1 MTMKLEIS
9 DTQSNHSDFSC
20 DSQSSQGSSTNDF
33 VSSVP
38 TSRALLTL
46 ANLEGLQSGVP
57 TRTTATITPT
67 QLRNFEQTY
76 IELSN
81 CRGDQN
87 NHVGFVPPSVS
98 HANNYGIL
106 NNAGYCE
113 SANTALHV
121 SPGPASSGDSSSSP
135 GLPAPKRRNMGGR
148 RPAKTPQ
155 DLSPEEEE
163 RRKIRRE
170 RNKMAA
176 ARCRKRR
183 LDHTNELQDETDKLE
198 EKKQSLQE
206 EIRQLN
212 ASRQKLE
219 TILQNHLQ
227 SCRLKNNRSVSPAD
241 VKPFQPYQYADAPED
256 GIRVKVENMEPTVDL
271 GLSDSDLFSPNP
283 DQKIMLSAANPVVCG
298 SPPPPALSTPPAPP
312 AAPARPA
319 RPSFLQV
326 PAHAA
331 HATQC
336 ALGQAQKLK
345 ILANNNSVPGV
356 EISTPSN
363 GIPFN
368 FDSLME
374 GGTGLTPVH
383 PHPHVCSQQT
393 RAAPDAASPDGL
405 NSLVSL

>member
-1 MTMKLEIS
+1 MQNIDPLEIANILA
-9 DTQSNHSDFSC
+9 TELWCHQ
-20 DSQSSQGSSTNDF
+20 
-33 VSSVP
+33 
-38 TSRALLTL
+38 L

-76 IELSN
+76 IELTN
-81 CRGDQN
+81 CRSEPTT
-87 NHVGFVPPSVS
+87 HAGFVPPSVT

-106 NNAGYCE
+106 NTVGYCE
-113 SANTALHV
+113 TGPTTALHV
-121 SPGPASSGDSSSSP
+121 SPGPLSASGDSSSSP
-135 GLPAPKRRNMGGR
+135 GLPTPKRRNMGGR
-148 RPAKTPQ
+148 RPNKAPQ
-155 DLSPEEEE
+155 ELTPEEEE

-206 EIRQLN
+206 EIRKLN
-212 ASRQKLE
+212 SDREHLQA
-219 TILQNHLQ
+219 ILQNHLS
-227 SCRLKNNRSVSPAD
+227 SCRLAKRSTSPPD
-241 VKPFQPYQYADAPED
+241 VKPFQESYGYPDIPED
-256 GIRVKVENMEPTVDL
+256 DVRVKVEVIDPAVDPVL
-271 GLSDSDLFSPNP
+271 VLDNIFTSPSTE
-283 DQKIMLSAANPVVCG
+283 KRIMLSSANPAVVTNAAHAQV
-298 SPPPPALSTPPAPP
+298 ALDTPPAIS
-312 AAPARPA
+312 RPN
-319 RPSFLQV
+319 RPNSLQV
-326 PAHAA
+326 PISLTPAQLHNNK
-331 HATQC
+331 
-336 ALGQAQKLK
+336 ALGNNK
-345 ILANNNSVPGV
+345 IAGI

-383 PHPHVCSQQT
+383 PHPHPHPCAHQQ
-393 RAAPDAASPDGL
+393 RVAPDAASPDAH

>member
-9 DTQSNHSDFSC
+9 DSQSNQSDISC

-38 TSRALLTL
+38 TSRSLLTL

-76 IELSN
+76 IELTN
-81 CRGDQN
+81 CRSEPTT
-87 NHVGFVPPSVS
+87 HAGFVPPSVT

-106 NNAGYCE
+106 NQVGY
-113 SANTALHV
+113 SDLGPTTALHV
-121 SPGPASSGDSSSSP
+121 SPGPLSASGDSSSSP
-135 GLPAPKRRNMGGR
+135 GLPTPKRRNMGGR
-148 RPAKTPQ
+148 RPTKTPT

-206 EIRQLN
+206 EIRKLN
-212 ASRQKLE
+212 HDREKLE
-219 TILQNHLQ
+219 AILQSHVLV
-227 SCRLKNNRSVSPAD
+227 CPLGKRSTSPPD
-241 VKPFQPYQYADAPED
+241 VKPFQEYSYPELPED
-256 GIRVKVENMEPTVDL
+256 GVRVKVEVVEPVVDPVL
-271 GLSDSDLFSPNP
+271 GLDNIFTSPAN
-283 DQKIMLSAANPVVCG
+283 DKKIMLSAANPAVVT
-298 SPPPPALSTPPAPP
+298 S
-312 AAPARPA
+312 
-319 RPSFLQV
+319 
-326 PAHAA
+326 AA
-331 HATQC
+331 HATLDTPPVLSRPNRPNSLQVPLSLTPAQMHNNK
-336 ALGQAQKLK
+336 ALG
-345 ILANNNSVPGV
+345 NNNKIAGI

-383 PHPHVCSQQT
+383 PHPCASHA
-393 RAAPDAASPDGL
+393 RAAPLPAEPDTHA
-405 NSLVSL
+405 SLVSL

>member
-1 MTMKLEIS
+1 MTMKLEVS
-9 DTQSNHSDFSC
+9 DSQSNHSDFSC

-33 VSSVP
+33 SSTAP
-38 TSRALLTL
+38 TSRSLLTL

-81 CRGDQN
+81 CRAEQA
-87 NHVGFVPPSVS
+87 NHAGFVPPSVT

-106 NNAGYCE
+106 NQTGYME
-113 SANTALHV
+113 SGPATTLHV
-121 SPGPASSGDSSSSP
+121 SPGPLSASGDSSSSP
-135 GLPAPKRRNMGGR
+135 GLPAPRRRAGGR
-148 RPAKTPQ
+148 RPAKPQ

-198 EKKQSLQE
+198 EKKRSLE
-206 EIRQLN
+206 EELRCLT
-212 ASRQKLE
+212 SDREHLE
-219 TILQNHLQ
+219 SVLQHHLA
-227 SCRLKNNRSVSPAD
+227 SCRLARRAASPPD
-241 VKPFQPYQYADAPED
+241 VKPFEAYDGVYPLPLPAD
-256 GIRVKVENMEPTVDL
+256 GVRVKVEATEPPVDALDL
-271 GLSDSDLFSPNP
+271 GLDSDIFTTPLSE
-283 DQKIMLSAANPVVCG
+283 KKMMVSAASPVVSSG
-298 SPPPPALSTPPAPP
+298 ALPGPLDTP
-312 AAPARPA
+312 PARPA
-319 RPSFLQV
+319 RPTFLHV
-326 PAHAA
+326 PLNVNPAQTHKMK
-331 HATQC
+331 
-336 ALGQAQKLK
+336 ALNG
-345 ILANNNSVPGV
+345 NGGPGV

-383 PHPHVCSQQT
+383 PHPCGLRSMLPALPS
-393 RAAPDAASPDGL
+393 RLAPDQPSPDAHG
-405 NSLVSL
+405 SLVSL

>member
-1 MTMKLEIS
+1 MSQLVPYQLLNSEQDDGLMFATMFDYQMDEYNK
-9 DTQSNHSDFSC
+9 
-20 DSQSSQGSSTNDF
+20 
-33 VSSVP
+33 P
-38 TSRALLTL
+38 KL

-81 CRGDQN
+81 CRSEQT
-87 NHVGFVPPSVS
+87 NHAGFVPPSVTQ
-98 HANNYGIL
+98 ANTYGIL
-106 NNAGYCE
+106 NSAAYCD
-113 SANTALHV
+113 SGPTTLHV
-121 SPGPASSGDSSSSP
+121 SPGPLSASGDSSSSP

-148 RPAKTPQ
+148 RPTKAPQ
-155 DLSPEEEE
+155 DISPEEEE

-183 LDHTNELQDETDKLE
+183 LDHTNELQEETDKLE
-198 EKKQSLQE
+198 EKKQALQDEIRKLSSDRDSLQA
-206 EIRQLN
+206 L
-212 ASRQKLE
+212 
-219 TILQNHLQ
+219 LQNHMH
-227 SCRLKNNRSVSPAD
+227 SGCRLNKRSTSPPD
-241 VKPFQPYQYADAPED
+241 VKPFQDSYDYQEMT
-256 GIRVKVENMEPTVDL
+256 GQGVRVKEEVMDPTVDPVL
-271 GLSDSDLFSPNP
+271 GLDNEIFTSPTP
-283 DQKIMLSAANPVVCG
+283 DKRIMLSAANPAVLTG
-298 SPPPPALSTPPAPP
+298 TSLDTPPV
-312 AAPARPA
+312 RPS

-326 PAHAA
+326 PH
-331 HATQC
+331 T
-336 ALGQAQKLK
+336 LTPAQIHNNKLS
-345 ILANNNSVPGV
+345 NNNKIPGI

-383 PHPHVCSQQT
+383 PHPFAHSHPHAHPHPCAQQQ
-393 RAAPDAASPDGL
+393 RAAPDLASPDAQ

>member
-1 MTMKLEIS
+1 MSQLVPFNFNGEQDDSLMFATMFEYQTDDYNKP
-9 DTQSNHSDFSC
+9 
-20 DSQSSQGSSTNDF
+20 
-33 VSSVP
+33 V
-38 TSRALLTL
+38 L

-81 CRGDQN
+81 CRSDQA
-87 NHVGFVPPSVS
+87 NHAGFVPPSVS

-106 NNAGYCE
+106 NTVGYGDPT
-113 SANTALHV
+113 STALHV
-121 SPGPASSGDSSSSP
+121 SPGPLSASGDSSSSP

-148 RPAKTPQ
+148 RPAKVPQ

-183 LDHTNELQDETDKLE
+183 LDHTNELQEETDKLE

-206 EIRQLN
+206 EIRKLN
-212 ASRQKLE
+212 ASRQNLE

-227 SCRLKNNRSVSPAD
+227 SCRLKNTRSVSPPE
-241 VKPFQPYQYADAPED
+241 VKPFQPYPYQLPDDEVK
-256 GIRVKVENMEPTVDL
+256 VKVETMDPTVDL
-271 GLSDSDLFSPNP
+271 GLTDNDLFSSIP
-283 DQKIMLSAANPVVCG
+283 DQKIMLSSANPSVLCG
-298 SPPPPALSTPPAPP
+298 SPPPALATPPAPP
-312 AAPARPA
+312 ARPL
-319 RPSFLQV
+319 RPSFLHV
-326 PAHAA
+326 AAPAHPGQVKA
-331 HATQC
+331 H
-336 ALGQAQKLK
+336 KLK

-383 PHPHVCSQQT
+383 PHPHPCSQQQ
-393 RAAPDAASPDGL
+393 RAAPEAASPDAQAH
-405 NSLVSL
+405 LVSL

>member
-1 MTMKLEIS
+1 MSQQVPYHLYSSEQDDSLMFATMFDYQTDEYKK
-9 DTQSNHSDFSC
+9 
-20 DSQSSQGSSTNDF
+20 
-33 VSSVP
+33 P
-38 TSRALLTL
+38 ML

-76 IELSN
+76 IELTN
-81 CRGDQN
+81 CRSEPTT
-87 NHVGFVPPSVS
+87 HAGFVPPSVT

-106 NNAGYCE
+106 NQVGY
-113 SANTALHV
+113 SDLGPTTALHV
-121 SPGPASSGDSSSSP
+121 SPGPLSASGDSSSSP
-135 GLPAPKRRNMGGR
+135 GLPTPKRRNMGGR
-148 RPAKTPQ
+148 RPTKTPT

-206 EIRQLN
+206 EIRKLN
-212 ASRQKLE
+212 HDREKLE
-219 TILQNHLQ
+219 AILQSHVLV
-227 SCRLKNNRSVSPAD
+227 CPLGKRSTSPPD
-241 VKPFQPYQYADAPED
+241 VKPFQEYSYPELPED
-256 GIRVKVENMEPTVDL
+256 GVRVKVEVVEPVVDPVL
-271 GLSDSDLFSPNP
+271 GLDNIFTSPAN
-283 DQKIMLSAANPVVCG
+283 DKKIMLSAANPAVVT
-298 SPPPPALSTPPAPP
+298 S
-312 AAPARPA
+312 
-319 RPSFLQV
+319 
-326 PAHAA
+326 AA
-331 HATQC
+331 HATLDTPPVLSRPNRPNSLQVPLSLTPAQMHNNK
-336 ALGQAQKLK
+336 ALG
-345 ILANNNSVPGV
+345 NNNKIAGI

-383 PHPHVCSQQT
+383 PPPCASHA
-393 RAAPDAASPDGL
+393 RAAPLPAEPDTHA
-405 NSLVSL
+405 SLVSL

>member
-9 DTQSNHSDFSC
+9 DSQSNQSDISC
-20 DSQSSQGSSTNDF
+20 DDSQSSQDSSTNDF
-33 VSSVP
+33 VSSVRVP
-38 TSRALLTL
+38 TSRSLLTL

-76 IELSN
+76 IELTN
-81 CRGDQN
+81 CRSEPTT
-87 NHVGFVPPSVS
+87 HAGFVPPSVT

-106 NNAGYCE
+106 NSVGYCD
-113 SANTALHV
+113 SGPTTALHV
-121 SPGPASSGDSSSSP
+121 SPGPLSASGDSSSSP
-135 GLPAPKRRNMGGR
+135 GLPTPKRRNMGGR
-148 RPAKTPQ
+148 RPTKAPT

-163 RRKIRRE
+163 RRKVRRE

-183 LDHTNELQDETDKLE
+183 LDHTNELQEETEKLE

-206 EIRQLN
+206 EIRKLNHDREQLE
-212 ASRQKLE
+212 A
-219 TILQNHLQ
+219 ILQSHMI
-227 SCRLKNNRSVSPAD
+227 SCPLGKRSASPPD
-241 VKPFQPYQYADAPED
+241 VKPFQEYAAYPDIPED
-256 GIRVKVENMEPTVDL
+256 GVRVKVEVVEPVVDPVMVL
-271 GLSDSDLFSPNP
+271 DNIFTSPAN
-283 DQKIMLSAANPVVCG
+283 DKKIMLSAANPAVVT
-298 SPPPPALSTPPAPP
+298 SAAQASLETPPVLS
-312 AAPARPA
+312 RPN
-319 RPSFLQV
+319 RPNSLQV
-326 PAHAA
+326 PLRLTPAELHNSK
-331 HATQC
+331 
-336 ALGQAQKLK
+336 ALGNNK
-345 ILANNNSVPGV
+345 IAGI

-383 PHPHVCSQQT
+383 PHPHPCAQQQ
-393 RAAPDAASPDGL
+393 RAAPDAASPDSH